1 MTHDDRRSIR
11 FPIGMKCAYRL
22 HGVVTPPSAATMTDV
37 SRQGCSL
44 ETTDDIGQPS
54 EQIDIHFT
62 VPATSTG
69 AVLVGKVVHRMRHA
83 LGWTLGVTF
92 AEIDPAVKWELLAD
106 AYRHW
111 HAEHVAADQGRAS
124 PS

>member
-1 MTHDDRRSIR
+1 MTKDDRRSIR

-22 HGVVTPPSAATMTDV
+22 HGVVAVPSAATMTGV

-44 ETTDDIGQPS
+44 ETMDDVGQPS
-54 EQIDIHFT
+54 ERIDIHFT

-69 AVLVGKVVHRMRHA
+69 AVLVGTVVHRKQHP
-83 LGWTLGVTF
+83 LGWTLGVSF
-92 AEIDPAVKWELLAD
+92 EEIDPAVKWELLAD

-111 HAEHVAADQGRAS
+111 HAKHIGTEQGPAS
-124 PS
+124 GS

>member
-1 MTHDDRRSIR
+1 MANDDRRSIR
-11 FPIGMKCAYRL
+11 FPIGMRCAYRL
-22 HGVVTPPSAATMTDV
+22 HGVVTPPAAATMTDV

-44 ETTDDIGQPS
+44 ETTDDVGRPS

-69 AVLVGKVVHRMRHA
+69 AVLVGKVVHRKQHA
-83 LGWTLGVTF
+83 LGWTLGVSF
-92 AEIDPAVKWELLAD
+92 EEIDPAVKWELLAD

-111 HAEHVAADQGRAS
+111 HAENVGTERGRAPAS
-124 PS
+124 